1 MPRERTDLFRESN
14 VKPKEKIIVLAYEGN
29 NTEAIYFEALKD
41 DIRFNDDLIYLV
53 SLRRPK
59 NDTKSAPS
67 HVFRKLKKEAKEEYN
82 FEAKDELW
90 MVIDRDK
97 WSNIPEIFALCEN
110 EGNFYLAL
118 SNPCFE
124 FWLLLHLKE
133 IGDFNSAELESI
145 FRNKKVSKK
154 KTYLKQLLN
163 SLLFDGYNES
173 NPKPERFIPEIDKAI
188 LRAKAL
194 DNNHENYPTGLGSHV
209 YKLAEKL
216 IK

>member
-67 HVFRKLKKEAKEEYN
+67 HVFKKLKKEAKDEYN

-90 MVIDRDK
+90 MVIDTDK

-133 IGDFNSAELESI
+133 VGDFNSAELKSI

-154 KTYLKQLLN
+154 K
-163 SLLFDGYNES
+163 
-173 NPKPERFIPEIDKAI
+173 
-188 LRAKAL
+188 
-194 DNNHENYPTGLGSHV
+194 
-209 YKLAEKL
+209 L
-216 IK
+216 I